1 MKPPPLSD
9 WRQTDFSKWY
19 QEVIK
24 AADLA
29 EHSVSRGCMV
39 IKPWGYGIWE
49 IIQSRLDSL
58 LKDSGH
64 ENAYF
69 PLLIPLSLLERE
81 ADHVDGFAKECAVV
95 THSRLESDG
104 SRLLPSSPLS
114 EPYVIRPTSEAI
126 IGATYSK
133 WVNSYR
139 DLPILVNQ
147 WANVFRWEMRTRLF
161 VRTSEFLWQEGHTV
175 HASRKEAMAETVAI
189 HKLYEEFIGQ
199 ELCLPILTGIKTPD
213 ERFPGAVE
221 TYTLEALMQDG
232 KALQVGT
239 SHFLGQNFSKAYQIK
254 FKTQQGHE
262 EYGWTTSWGVSTR
275 LIGGLIMSLGDDY
288 GLVLPPAVAPKQV
301 VILVLTGKN
310 HPSGE
315 VVEYADQLKKR
326 LSDLSLQSY
335 PLRIRVDTRPIRGGE
350 KKWQHIKRGVP
361 LVVEIGAKEYAEQ
374 SVSYTHRLDPE
385 VSVRGVGVSEFCDS
399 VVGILAQIQQ
409 DIRQRSAQRLSEHT
423 RSIEDLEDFADYFR
437 QPRPGFASVPWCE
450 GAIDHP
456 LLSELKVSPRVIVGK
471 ASNNSRCL
479 FTSGKATSQVI
490 FARAY

>member
-1 MKPPPLSD
+1 MRIPC
-9 WRQTDFSKWY
+9 R
-19 QEVIK
+19 
-24 AADLA
+24 
-29 EHSVSRGCMV
+29 
-39 IKPWGYGIWE
+39 
-49 IIQSRLDSL
+49 SL
-58 LKDSGH
+58 L
-64 ENAYF
+64 
-69 PLLIPLSLLERE
+69 I
-81 ADHVDGFAKECAVV
+81 AV
-95 THSRLESDG
+95 
-104 SRLLPSSPLS
+104 
-114 EPYVIRPTSEAI
+114 TS
-126 IGATYSK
+126 
-133 WVNSYR
+133 
-139 DLPILVNQ
+139 
-147 WANVFRWEMRTRLF
+147 
-161 VRTSEFLWQEGHTV
+161 
-175 HASRKEAMAETVAI
+175 
-189 HKLYEEFIGQ
+189 
-199 ELCLPILTGIKTPD
+199 CLK
-213 ERFPGAVE
+213 
-221 TYTLEALMQDG
+221 
-232 KALQVGT
+232 
-239 SHFLGQNFSKAYQIK
+239 
-254 FKTQQGHE
+254 GHE

-456 LLSELKVSPRVIVGK
+456 LLSELKVSP
-471 ASNNSRCL
+471 L
-479 FTSGKATSQVI
+479 
-490 FARAY
+490 AR